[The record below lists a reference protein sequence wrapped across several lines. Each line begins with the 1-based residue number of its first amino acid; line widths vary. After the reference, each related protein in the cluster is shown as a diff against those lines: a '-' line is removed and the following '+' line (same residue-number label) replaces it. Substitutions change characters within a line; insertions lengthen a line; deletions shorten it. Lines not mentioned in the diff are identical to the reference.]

1 MEKMTGWWSSLAAG
15 DLDGDG
21 DIDLVAG
28 NTGFNTKYKAANSKP
43 ELLYYGDFDGTGTPR
58 ILEAKFVGE
67 ICFPHRGYS
76 CSSNAM
82 LGLNSRFPNFHS
94 FAIKSLESIYS
105 QSRLNTAHRF
115 QANTLASGIF
125 VNDGGGRYTFV
136 ELPRIAQAFPVSG
149 IAIHDFTNDER
160 LDIYIVGNSS
170 SPQRET
176 GNMDGGVSLLLKGDG
191 LGGFRPVWP
200 NESGLVVPG
209 DARSIALTDLNGN
222 SRLDVVVT
230 INDGELRAF
239 EVR

>member
-1 MEKMTGWWSSLAAG
+1 M
-15 DLDGDG
+15 
-21 DIDLVAG
+21 
-28 NTGFNTKYKAANSKP
+28 P
-43 ELLYYGDFDGTGTPR
+43 
-58 ILEAKFVGE
+58 
-67 ICFPHRGYS
+67 
-76 CSSNAM
+76 
-82 LGLNSRFPNFHS
+82 GLRSRFPTFHS

-105 QSRLNTAHRF
+105 QSRLDKARRYE
-115 QANTLASGIF
+115 ANTLASGIF
-125 VNDGGGRYTFV
+125 VNDGGGRFSFV
-136 ELPRIAQAFPVSG
+136 QLPRIAQVFPVND
-149 IAIHDFTNDER
+149 IAIHDFTNDDL

-209 DARSIALTDLNGN
+209 DARSIALTDLNGD

-230 INDGELRAF
+230 VNDGELRAF